1 MSSSSSSSSLT
12 RQHQRGKRT
21 DDVQKKKK
29 VTRLSFFE
37 KKEKSDRFRVLS
49 QKGLLERI
57 LHKKSS
63 HKSTHTHRERES
75 CCRYCF
81 CVLFSRAERRTQRWC
96 SQYGPSSQRCTT
108 SFIQEQNNGG
118 YDEWEKIDRR
128 KKEFRNLPKSKTKKQ
143 KRYGPPSHILKATI
157 APKFKE
163 MREQHQSYNNTT
175 TNNSSRGVM
184 FNNGGGGG
192 GGGGGKEE
200 EEFNNNNA
208 KKFNEEENEDGEEEA
223 WRECDV
229 VGKKE
234 NTSNEGERAGTPTPT
249 PTTLTT
255 TNNTHATGG
264 GGGERQQQQRRRR
277 ARTRTK
283 KTR

>member
-1 MSSSSSSSSLT
+1 M
-12 RQHQRGKRT
+12 QKRKKS
-21 DDVQKKKK
+21 DAFEFFLKRKKK
-29 VTRLSFFE
+29 VTGLGCYR
-37 KKEKSDRFRVLS
+37 KKGSLNEFSTKKFT
-49 QKGLLERI
+49 QK
-57 LHKKSS
+57 HA
-63 HKSTHTHRERES
+63 HTQRERERVVVVIVS
-75 CCRYCF
+75 AFCF
-81 CVLFSRAERRTQRWC
+81 RAQREELSVGVLNMGRPRKDA
-96 SQYGPSSQRCTT
+96 PPVSSKNKTT
-108 SFIQEQNNGG
+108 RGMMSGK
-118 YDEWEKIDRR
+118 KIDRR

-192 GGGGGKEE
+192 GKEE

-208 KKFNEEENEDGEEEA
+208 KKFNEEENEDGKKRRGENATWWERKRTLQTRERERERQRRRLLLPRIIRTRQEEE
-223 WRECDV
+223 E
-229 VGKKE
+229 
-234 NTSNEGERAGTPTPT
+234 
-249 PTTLTT
+249 
-255 TNNTHATGG
+255 
-264 GGGERQQQQRRRR
+264 ERQQQQRRRR